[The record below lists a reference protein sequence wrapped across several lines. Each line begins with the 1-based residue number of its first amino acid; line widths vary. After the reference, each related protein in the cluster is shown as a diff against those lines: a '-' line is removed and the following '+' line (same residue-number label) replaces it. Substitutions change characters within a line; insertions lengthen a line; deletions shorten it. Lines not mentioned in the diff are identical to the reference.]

1 MLKTDT
7 RKKYLAAAAAFTLL
21 FAASLVSQETAGES
35 PRETTES
42 SIVLEDTGDS
52 VMPADGAKEQPGT
65 VWVLFRIVLVLL
77 LVCVAIYGIVYLLKK
92 STGISAANDPYLRVV
107 AQLPL
112 APGKTAQILTVG
124 SQAFLVG
131 VSDSG
136 IQHIADITDKEL
148 IDAMNLEADRN
159 PREPVP
165 AFASLLSRFL
175 PGSARKNPSS
185 GAAPHVHEDTTLAA
199 GETVEFIRR
208 QRERLGRGGRRE
220 PDNTGR
226 SE

>member
-7 RKKYLAAAAAFTLL
+7 HKKILAAAAAFLLL
-21 FAASLVSQETAGES
+21 FAASLVSQENTGES
-35 PRETTES
+35 AREAAES
-42 SIVLEDTGDS
+42 AIVLDDTDDTVLS
-52 VMPADGAKEQPGT
+52 SEEEPAQPGT
-65 VWVLFRIVLVLL
+65 VWVLLRIVLVLL
-77 LVCVAIYGIVYLLKK
+77 LVCAAIYGIVYLLKK
-92 STGISAANDPYLRVV
+92 STGVSAASDPYLRIV

-112 APGKTAQILTVG
+112 APGKTAQILSVG

-165 AFASLLSRFL
+165 AFTALLSRFL
-175 PGSARKNPSS
+175 PAGMRNRTEGDVSSAHDDVPLS
-185 GAAPHVHEDTTLAA
+185 A
-199 GETVEFIRR
+199 GETADFIRK
-208 QRERLGRGGRRE
+208 QRERLGNNGRNR

-226 SE
+226 SK